1 MNRLSRA
8 LVVAAALAV
17 ATMLVTPLWTV
28 HLGAP
33 QYPEGLGMTI
43 HINTVRGAS
52 EFDLMK
58 INQLNHYIGMKVI
71 SPDAIPELKVMPW
84 IVAALAVAGLAVAA
98 MGRRRWLMVW
108 LGAFALFGAV
118 GIADFWRW
126 EYDYGHDLD
135 FENAIIKVPG
145 MTYQPPLI
153 GTKQLLNFSA
163 TSWPDVGGVLAGVAF
178 ALGVAALVLA
188 YRHRRVLSSSSLR
201 AGVLA
206 ATVACAAGPHV
217 IRVGIDIC
225 NECRMLVSDARFGA
239 QVITKTG
246 KTLTFDSIEC
256 MNKYVAGIP
265 ARDVRET
272 WVVDASHPGT
282 LIRVADAT
290 ERHDGVLHPPMGA
303 TYTVA
308 TANAR

>member
-98 MGRRRWLMVW
+98 AGRRRWLMVW

-153 GTKQLLNFSA
+153 GTKQLLNFTA
-163 TSWPDVGGVLAGVAF
+163 TSWPSTGAIAAGLAIL
-178 ALGVAALVLA
+178 LGAAALVVSA
-188 YRHRRVLSSSSLR
+188 PRAPRRQSKTL
-201 AGVLA
+201 GVEHMA
-206 ATVACAAGPHV
+206 AAG
-217 IRVGIDIC
+217 
-225 NECRMLVSDARFGA
+225 
-239 QVITKTG
+239 
-246 KTLTFDSIEC
+246 
-256 MNKYVAGIP
+256 
-265 ARDVRET
+265 
-272 WVVDASHPGT
+272 
-282 LIRVADAT
+282 ADAHRT
-290 ERHDGVLHPPMGA
+290 VGA
-303 TYTVA
+303 
-308 TANAR
+308 

>member
-84 IVAALAVAGLAVAA
+84 IVAALALAGLAVAA

-153 GTKQLLNFSA
+153 GTKQLLNFTA
-163 TSWPDVGGVLAGVAF
+163 TSWPSTGAIAAGLAIL
-178 ALGVAALVLA
+178 LGAAALVVSA
-188 YRHRRVLSSSSLR
+188 PRAPRRQSKTL
-201 AGVLA
+201 GVEHM
-206 ATVACAAGPHV
+206 TAAGTDAH
-217 IRVGIDIC
+217 RTVG
-225 NECRMLVSDARFGA
+225 A
-239 QVITKTG
+239 
-246 KTLTFDSIEC
+246 
-256 MNKYVAGIP
+256 
-265 ARDVRET
+265 
-272 WVVDASHPGT
+272 
-282 LIRVADAT
+282 
-290 ERHDGVLHPPMGA
+290 
-303 TYTVA
+303 
-308 TANAR
+308 